1 MSMDIRTAM
10 AAVLVEV
17 VAAATLQGATVTPW
31 KSLQSLLNAG
41 GTVRLEND
49 VTVTAESDAT
59 LTVTNAVTLDL
70 NGHTLD
76 ANGRFNV
83 IKIASGGNLT
93 LTNSFEG
100 AGTITGGS
108 ANYGGGVIVNGGTFT
123 MAGGTISGN
132 TSVQSSRRFT

>member
-41 GTVRLEND
+41 GTVTLTNG
-49 VTVTAESDAT
+49 VTATGRDAM

-70 NGHTLD
+70 NGHILD
-76 ANGRFNV
+76 ANGRFKV

-108 ANYGGGVIVNGGTFT
+108 ANYGGGVIVNGGMFT